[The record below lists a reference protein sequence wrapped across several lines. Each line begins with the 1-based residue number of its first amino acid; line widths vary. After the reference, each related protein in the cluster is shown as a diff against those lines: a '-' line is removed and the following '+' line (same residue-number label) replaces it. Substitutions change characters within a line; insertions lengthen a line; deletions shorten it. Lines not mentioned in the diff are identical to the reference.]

1 MPWLFLLLALAAFAV
16 AFNTSS
22 MALAVVCL
30 LAALGLMVAWVM
42 GLLAQRVG
50 SQSRDDSQML
60 DPQELRRL
68 REQAEARRAAA
79 AEASPPPE
87 TPAV

>member
-50 SQSRDDSQML
+50 SQTRDDSQML

-79 AEASPPPE
+79 QAAPPPE
-87 TPAV
+87 NPVA